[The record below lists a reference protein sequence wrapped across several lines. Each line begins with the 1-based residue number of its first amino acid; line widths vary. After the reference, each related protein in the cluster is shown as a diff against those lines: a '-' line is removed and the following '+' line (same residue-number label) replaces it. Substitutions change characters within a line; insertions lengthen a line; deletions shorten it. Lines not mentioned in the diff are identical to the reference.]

1 MSKILVYIGS
11 HDNNSICDAI
21 ERLEAGDEVLVI
33 RCDRSMGICRHNMYG
48 AGWQCRYCEVVNN
61 NLWYDRMLKLGATIK
76 GLKDII
82 TKEDRDVA
90 RDCIFDYND
99 VDELKAVKYKGVEV
113 GYGAF
118 STYVTLSRNV
128 MPDFTPEFKKYIDY
142 TIRKEIAA
150 VEAID
155 REIIQFKPDWIYF
168 HNGRFAE
175 FKPILGLTQKYNI
188 PFVSTEEIYR
198 DGKVLKDDFV
208 NDVVHSVQL
217 NYEKVLKDWELGKE
231 TEEEKKAIAKKYYE
245 DRANRNES
253 GGTVYV
259 GHQEKGKLPEGFD
272 KTVENITIFNS
283 SEDEFCSVSS
293 EFDNNMLFKN
303 QYTALKTLFEHY
315 KEDKTKHFYLRIH
328 PNLREV
334 PYRAHMMLYDF
345 HYDNVTVIPANS
357 PIDSYVLMFHS
368 DKIITFNSLM
378 SMESSYWGKPVI
390 TLIHTMWNKLGVV
403 YTPNNEDEIWA
414 LIDQRNLPCLKNDNI
429 YKFPYR
435 RVHSNSPEE
444 NKIRFEK
451 VDFHFLVKHFFEN
464 YAFYKFLGSYKL
476 NVFIKKMGNS
486 PYIRKLFRWAYKFDE
501 LPCTINS

>member
-33 RCDRSMGICRHNMYG
+33 RCDRSTGICRHNMYG
-48 AGWQCRYCEVVNN
+48 AQWQCRYCEHVNN
-61 NLWYDRMLKLGATIK
+61 KLWRNRMLKLGATIK
-76 GLKDII
+76 GLNDII
-82 TKEDRDVA
+82 TKEDRAAAGNYV
-90 RDCIFDYND
+90 FEYND
-99 VDELKAVKYKGVEV
+99 VDELKAVKYKDVEV

-128 MPDFTPEFKKYIDY
+128 MPDFTPEFKKYIDFI
-142 TIRKEIAA
+142 IRKEIAV

-155 REIIQFKPDWIYF
+155 REIIQFNPDWIYF

-198 DGKVLKDDFV
+198 EGRMLKDDFV

-217 NYEKVLKDWELGKE
+217 NYQKILDDWELGKE
-231 TEEEKKAIAKKYYE
+231 SEEDKIAIAKKYFE
-245 DRANRNES
+245 DRANRKES
-253 GGTVYV
+253 GGTVYT
-259 GHQEKGKLPEGFD
+259 GHQEVGKLPEGFD
-272 KTVENITIFNS
+272 ESKEIITIFNS

-303 QYTALKTLFEHY
+303 QFTALKTIFEHY
-315 KEDKTKHFYLRIH
+315 KGDQTKHFYLRIH
-328 PNLREV
+328 PNLRNV
-334 PYRAHMMLYDF
+334 PYRAHTMLYDL
-345 HYDNVTVIPANS
+345 HYDNVTIIPADS
-357 PIDSYVLMFHS
+357 PIDSYVLLFHS

-378 SMESSYWGKPVI
+378 SLEGAYWGKPVI
-390 TLIHTMWNKLGVV
+390 TLIHHMWTLLGIV
-403 YTPNNEDEIWA
+403 YSPNNIEEIWP
-414 LIDQRNLPCLKNDNI
+414 LIDRKDLPPLRNDNI

-435 RVHSNSPEE
+435 RVHSNAPEE
-444 NKIRFEK
+444 NRMKFVN
-451 VDFHFLVKHFFEN
+451 VDFHFLGKRFHTE

-486 PYIRKLFRWAYKFDE
+486 PYTRKLFRWAYKFKK
-501 LPCTINS
+501 LPCTVND